1 MSENLFPTA
10 VNTQSGLNESSSG
23 NFREAVCIDAFRVYD
38 SCADKDCLQDLRV
51 YFTEAGQNVIDQ
63 ACTVRIKSADVLTV
77 YVDLEPVPFN
87 KGFYSV
93 DMTFFFEV
101 NLDVFL
107 SPAACPVNVTG
118 LSVFSKKVILF
129 GSEGKVKVFN
139 SGACYDDLD
148 LNSSPVRNLP
158 KATVQVA
165 EPIGLSA
172 RVCCDRHDSCELNCH
187 IPECIC
193 KKFGGEFQLKIIL
206 TQFMLLSACLQSFNW
221 NETFKCLC
229 LLTISVFPKKNAS
242 LRQITLV
249 NSLIV
254 LNSQLTNFSHLVQ
267 QTQIMNLTAVVAVVA
282 AIAVGTN

>member
-1 MSENLFPTA
+1 
-10 VNTQSGLNESSSG
+10 
-23 NFREAVCIDAFRVYD
+23 
-38 SCADKDCLQDLRV
+38 
-51 YFTEAGQNVIDQ
+51 
-63 ACTVRIKSADVLTV
+63 
-77 YVDLEPVPFN
+77 
-87 KGFYSV
+87 
-93 DMTFFFEV
+93 MTFFFEV

-221 NETFKCLC
+221 NETFKCLY
-229 LLTISVFPKKNAS
+229 LLTISVFPK
-242 LRQITLV
+242 RMRHYV
-249 NSLIV
+249 R
-254 LNSQLTNFSHLVQ
+254 
-267 QTQIMNLTAVVAVVA
+267 
-282 AIAVGTN
+282 